1 MYRATWKNK
10 KKKQLKPQYNYST
23 SLFKLQKENKL
34 IKGKIIKGI
43 KNFFRL
49 EKEKKGIKD
58 FKDF

>member
-23 SLFKLQKENKL
+23 SLFKLKKENKV

-43 KNFFRL
+43 KSVFRL
-49 EKEKKGIKD
+49 EKEKKRN
-58 FKDF
+58 